1 MFREE
6 PVRAAGSEELET
18 KPRASPAALSI
29 FPLEVSLTSTLLKK
43 RCRLLIEGKVKFRYE
58 YPDYPC
64 DLLKTLDKRYHQQYT
79 MSLLENLA
87 VHQRPRY

>member
-1 MFREE
+1 M
-6 PVRAAGSEELET
+6 
-18 KPRASPAALSI
+18 
-29 FPLEVSLTSTLLKK
+29 
-43 RCRLLIEGKVKFRYE
+43 CRLLIEGKVKFRYE
-58 YPDYPC
+58 CPDYPC